1 MNQVCFLYFA
11 EWVWSWH
18 HGRFVKCEFY
28 WKTLCRAA
36 MGQLLF
42 HLVFPLEDGINGC
55 VLLLSPPDVNEGV
68 SESMRNLSSLLRRRG
83 FNVVEDWCCR
93 TQQSK
98 LGPIPWFHSQ
108 MMELNNGRVVLV
120 LTHAA
125 LERARQ
131 WAQQGRTKEEAGD
144 HPHSA
149 VFTACLFHIDS
160 DAQLQKTRERFLL
173 VTFDSDSYRKSQ
185 LPKPLLGLR
194 LFRLPFQ
201 IKALLKELT
210 VGGRERGRARGIHRG
225 VEAPTL
231 SKPEMKPLTH
241 L

>member
-1 MNQVCFLYFA
+1 MNQCQSSFRYFA
-11 EWVWSWH
+11 EWVWNWH

-28 WKTLCRAA
+28 WKTCSRAV
-36 MGQLLF
+36 MGLLLF
-42 HLVFPLEDGINGC
+42 HLVFPLEDGRNGC
-55 VLLLSPPDVNEGV
+55 VLLLSPPDVDDGV
-68 SESMRNLSSLLRRRG
+68 SESMHNLSSLLRHRG
-83 FNVVEDWCCR
+83 FNVVEDCCCR

-108 MMELNNGRVVLV
+108 MMELNNGRVVVV
-120 LTHAA
+120 LTHLA

-131 WAQQGRTKEEAGD
+131 WAQRDRTKEEEGD

-160 DAQLQKTRERFLL
+160 DAQLQKTRERFVL
-173 VTFDSDSYRKSQ
+173 VTFDSDSCRKSQ

-194 LFRLPFQ
+194 LFRLPLQ

-210 VGGRERGRARGIHRG
+210 VGGRARGTHRG
-225 VEAPTL
+225 VEVPTP
-231 SKPEMKPLTH
+231 SKSERKPLTH

>member
-1 MNQVCFLYFA
+1 MSFI
-11 EWVWSWH
+11 
-18 HGRFVKCEFY
+18 G
-28 WKTLCRAA
+28 KTCSRAA
-36 MGQLLF
+36 MSLLLF

-55 VLLLSPPDVNEGV
+55 VLLLSPPDVDDGV

-83 FNVVEDWCCR
+83 FSVVEDCCCR

-131 WAQQGRTKEEAGD
+131 WAEEGRRKEEEGD

-160 DAQLQKTRERFLL
+160 DTQLQKTRERFVL
-173 VTFDSDSYRKSQ
+173 VTFDSESCRKSQ

-210 VGGRERGRARGIHRG
+210 VGGRERGRARGIHS
-225 VEAPTL
+225 EAPR
-231 SKPEMKPLTH
+231 KPEMKPLTH